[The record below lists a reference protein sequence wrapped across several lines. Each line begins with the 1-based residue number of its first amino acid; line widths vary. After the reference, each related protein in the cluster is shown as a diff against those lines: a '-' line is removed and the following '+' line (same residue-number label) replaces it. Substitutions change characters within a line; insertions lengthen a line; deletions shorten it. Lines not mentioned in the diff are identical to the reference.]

1 MNHVFLSGIVE
12 KAPIMVSKENEI
24 PHVTLELT
32 VTHFNTSGK
41 EKREKYPLS
50 AWRGIAYRIMELVKP
65 GSRISIEGY
74 LCQKATEEGI
84 LLEIAVKEF
93 QTSSLR
99 ATNQIRFIPSPYS
112 PINSSVSKHEDRKA
126 VILAD

>member
-41 EKREKYPLS
+41 EKRERYPLS
-50 AWRGIAYRIMELVKP
+50 AWRGIAYRILELVKP
-65 GSRISIEGY
+65 GVRISIEGY

-84 LLEIAVKEF
+84 LLEIAIKEF
-93 QTSSLR
+93 QASSLQAVR
-99 ATNQIRFIPSPYS
+99 QIHSLSSYS
-112 PINSSVSKHEDRKA
+112 PVNSSVSKY
-126 VILAD
+126 